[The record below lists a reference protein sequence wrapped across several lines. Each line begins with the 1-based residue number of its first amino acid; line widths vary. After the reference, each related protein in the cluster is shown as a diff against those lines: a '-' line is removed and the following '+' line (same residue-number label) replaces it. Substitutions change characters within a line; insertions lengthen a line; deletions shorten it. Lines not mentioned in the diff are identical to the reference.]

1 MSYVKTLYKYN
12 FDFTKLPPDLI
23 EASSI
28 VLKNVV
34 FNAKINLLDAVV
46 FNSIRNTQPT
56 NSIIEV
62 LYDIYKNENTLRN
75 NNGFNSLREIDQAA
89 DLFSDKSIQTKLKQ
103 HYQSSIPKDHDLV
116 EIEFDRDKYDYISA
130 KEWLMR
136 NEFDLSFPTF
146 TEKTITFRMD
156 GGPFNDVINFGS
168 IKAKIYRK

>member
-89 DLFSDKSIQTKLKQ
+89 DLFSDKSIQTKIKTTL
-103 HYQSSIPKDHDLV
+103 SI
-116 EIEFDRDKYDYISA
+116 
-130 KEWLMR
+130 
-136 NEFDLSFPTF
+136 
-146 TEKTITFRMD
+146 
-156 GGPFNDVINFGS
+156 
-168 IKAKIYRK
+168 IYSKRS